1 MLHSGSS
8 NVTTDEDWGS
18 AIQMSLMFYGC
29 YFFYVYSIYTCSV
42 QSCFILSVSSAVMV
56 LCWFLE
62 VWKVHVCFSK
72 VLTSLVSFLLLSPF
86 FFSSTSIFTI
96 VVVTEVKAGQLK
108 NKHKLISSTWHDFC
122 CIKTD
127 RHRRFKNI
135 EHFFLQRKSKWQ
147 VSKALVCLYYR
158 SSSIG
163 EYSFLVLFPTFSSDG
178 TEEWVL

>member
-1 MLHSGSS
+1 MLS
-8 NVTTDEDWGS
+8 TL
-18 AIQMSLMFYGC
+18 QSLGLVEYAKSHWSLLPPVPKSLLPVLWWCFASFWRCERCMFV
-29 YFFYVYSIYTCSV
+29 FLKF
-42 QSCFILSVSSAVMV
+42 
-56 LCWFLE
+56 LCHWFLF
-62 VWKVHVCFSK
+62 CYC
-72 VLTSLVSFLLLSPF
+72 LLF